1 MFTTIP
7 GELSLSL
14 NSLTAL
20 RVRAAE
26 GSMPHRI
33 GGGLL
38 LGGVYEWMH
47 HTRNHA
53 YVYGVS
59 CCFLIPHVSLEEY
72 SMLTPRNV
80 HTCTAFPCVPGSNT
94 FFWYIQHTHKAYNP
108 GPPPGNRACWG
119 IMKNDEV
126 PVFRATRRIPF
137 TFHWIFA
144 KKTSKG
150 SQHNEFNQVYM

>member
-1 MFTTIP
+1 MFITTIP
-7 GELSLSL
+7 GELSLSH

-26 GSMPHRI
+26 GSIPHRI

-80 HTCTAFPCVPGSNT
+80 HTCTAFPCVPGFNT
-94 FFWYIQHTHKAYNP
+94 FHAHTAHTQSVQPRTPSGQPRMLGDYEKWWSTSFPRNTP
-108 GPPPGNRACWG
+108 DSFHVPLDICK
-119 IMKNDEV
+119 KNKQ
-126 PVFRATRRIPF
+126 RF
-137 TFHWIFA
+137 T
-144 KKTSKG
+144 T
-150 SQHNEFNQVYM
+150 

>member
-26 GSMPHRI
+26 GSIPHHI

-38 LGGVYEWMH
+38 LGGVYKWSI

-72 SMLTPRNV
+72 SMLTPRNM
-80 HTCTAFPCVPGSNT
+80 HTCTAFSRVPGFNT
-94 FFWYIQHTHKAYNP
+94 FHAHTAHTKRTAQHPLRATAHAGGLWKMMKYIF
-108 GPPPGNRACWG
+108 
-119 IMKNDEV
+119 
-126 PVFRATRRIPF
+126 FRAIRRIPL
-137 TFHWIFA
+137 TLHWIFC
-144 KKTSKG
+144 KRKTGK
-150 SQHNEFNQVYM
+150 